1 MRAAKMGKHLSA
13 KAAMGH
19 LILVLGGA
27 SSGKSEVALR
37 LAGHRQPRAFIATGQ
52 GLDEEMAERIARHR
66 ASRAPDWHTVE
77 IPTEIEPWLAKEGPH
92 YRTILLDCLTLWL
105 TNLVMAGE
113 KDSTIQEKTAGLLGA
128 LKQIKA
134 RVVMV
139 SNELGLG
146 LVPADRSSRAFR
158 DLAGQINKQIAAKAD
173 EVYFVVSGIPLRLK

>member
-1 MRAAKMGKHLSA
+1 MRVVKEGKHRL
-13 KAAMGH
+13 GRRPRTR

-37 LAGHRQPRAFIATGQ
+37 LAGNDHPRAFIATGQ

-77 IPTEIEPWLAKEGPH
+77 IPTDVESWAAKEGPH

-113 KDSTIQEKTAGLLGA
+113 KDSTIQEKTAVLLRT
-128 LKQIKA
+128 LKQTNA
-134 RVVMV
+134 RVIMV

-158 DLAGQINKQIAAKAD
+158 DLAGRINQQVAAKAD